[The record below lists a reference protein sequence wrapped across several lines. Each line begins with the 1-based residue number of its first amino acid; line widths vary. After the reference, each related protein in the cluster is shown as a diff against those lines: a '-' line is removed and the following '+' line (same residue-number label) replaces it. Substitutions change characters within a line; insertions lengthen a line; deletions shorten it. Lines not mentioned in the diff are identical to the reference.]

1 MRRVTCVGLALAVLQ
16 FAGCSASDGEVSPA
30 PTETVTVTATA
41 TITTTAAPEVPSA
54 RKPAR
59 IGSEVTG
66 DGVVVQ
72 MIEVDPNTPVD
83 FEDHERWASALVK
96 TCATVDTKDGEP
108 LEVSWAAWQIAD
120 GQSGVYNIT
129 DVTGGLTY
137 PLPTYPQFPQRLTK
151 GQCVRG
157 WVTFNVAPDAKLSQV
172 IYGNGGADPI
182 HWSIE

>member
-1 MRRVTCVGLALAVLQ
+1 MKRVAHVGLAFAVFQL
-16 FAGCSASDGEVSPA
+16 AGCSASEGEASSA
-30 PTETVTVTATA
+30 PTATVTAT
-41 TITTTAAPEVPSA
+41 TTVTTTATPQVPSA
-54 RKPAR
+54 QKPAR

-72 MIEVDPNTPVD
+72 LIEVDPNTPVD
-83 FEDHERWASALVK
+83 FEDHERWASALVR
-96 TCATVDTKDGEP
+96 TCATVDMKDGEP

-120 GQSGVYNIT
+120 ARSGIYNIT

-157 WVTFNVAPDAKLSQV
+157 WVTFNVAPNAKLSQV
-172 IYGNGGADPI
+172 IYGNGGAEPI
-182 HWSIE
+182 HWSID

>member
-1 MRRVTCVGLALAVLQ
+1 MKRVAFIGLALAVFQL
-16 FAGCSASDGEVSPA
+16 AGCSASDGETSPTPA
-30 PTETVTVTATA
+30 ETVTAT
-41 TITTTAAPEVPSA
+41 TTVTTTATPTMPSA
-54 RKPAR
+54 QKPAR

-72 MIEVDPNTPVD
+72 LIEVDPNTPVD

-96 TCATVDTKDGEP
+96 TCATVDKNDGEP
-108 LEVSWAAWQIAD
+108 LKVSWAAWQVAD
-120 GQSGVYNIT
+120 RQSGVYNIT

-157 WVTFNVAPDAKLSQV
+157 WVTFNVAPNAKLSQV
-172 IYGNGGADPI
+172 IYGNGGAEPV
-182 HWSIE
+182 HWSID